1 MGKMP
6 LFSFLNKKTLNKYEK
21 TEEYQ
26 FYMKNKEYLLPLNFH
41 YHLVFS
47 ENNAFKIIQ
56 ANILIKAMMNK
67 EIYDETLKRSQD
79 ELLTII
85 DGRNEYL
92 KSKIWKALDEN
103 QAIYFEKDA
112 TRIYLPIYSR
122 AMNLIYND
130 DPIKLLEYP
139 YTEIVKDARSSCI
152 DLFDLY
158 NYDLY
163 ASPFTHLIK
172 IKEDKTS
179 CAFYHPDFETIFIIN
194 DQGRLDI
201 AIPLFDKYLKE
212 RDHHLLMKRVANV
225 VDDFYSNERK
235 KFVRSLR
242 DNGLISSKM
251 CSILLR
257 KESIRSIR
265 RTKVALKGKSIDEIL

>member
-92 KSKIWKALDEN
+92 K
-103 QAIYFEKDA
+103 
-112 TRIYLPIYSR
+112 
-122 AMNLIYND
+122 
-130 DPIKLLEYP
+130 
-139 YTEIVKDARSSCI
+139 
-152 DLFDLY
+152 
-158 NYDLY
+158 
-163 ASPFTHLIK
+163 
-172 IKEDKTS
+172 
-179 CAFYHPDFETIFIIN
+179 
-194 DQGRLDI
+194 
-201 AIPLFDKYLKE
+201 E

>member
-1 MGKMP
+1 M
-6 LFSFLNKKTLNKYEK
+6 
-21 TEEYQ
+21 
-26 FYMKNKEYLLPLNFH
+26 
-41 YHLVFS
+41 
-47 ENNAFKIIQ
+47 
-56 ANILIKAMMNK
+56 
-67 EIYDETLKRSQD
+67 
-79 ELLTII
+79 
-85 DGRNEYL
+85 
-92 KSKIWKALDEN
+92 
-103 QAIYFEKDA
+103 
-112 TRIYLPIYSR
+112 
-122 AMNLIYND
+122 
-130 DPIKLLEYP
+130 
-139 YTEIVKDARSSCI
+139 
-152 DLFDLY
+152 
-158 NYDLY
+158 Y

>member
-92 KSKIWKALDEN
+92 KNKIWKALDEN

-139 YTEIVKDARSSCI
+139 YTEIVKDARS
-152 DLFDLY
+152 
-158 NYDLY
+158 
-163 ASPFTHLIK
+163 
-172 IKEDKTS
+172 
-179 CAFYHPDFETIFIIN
+179 
-194 DQGRLDI
+194 
-201 AIPLFDKYLKE
+201 
-212 RDHHLLMKRVANV
+212 
-225 VDDFYSNERK
+225 
-235 KFVRSLR
+235 
-242 DNGLISSKM
+242 
-251 CSILLR
+251 
-257 KESIRSIR
+257 
-265 RTKVALKGKSIDEIL
+265 